1 MTPPRNVDVAAVIE
15 RQSVG
20 AFQLTLASLLLLSMF
35 VDGFEAQAP
44 GYAAPEIIRAFG
56 VPRSEMGIVF
66 GAGNLGLMIGAA
78 IFGIIGDRLGRKRAL
93 ILGCVILAGFSL
105 ATVYVHDIGQL
116 RLLRVGSGIGVGG
129 VLPSVIALG
138 TEFSPRRIQA
148 SVVWMLLIGYQGGA
162 SSGAA
167 VSTFVFPYFGWPSMF
182 VIGAILPAFCAILL
196 LLFLPE
202 SIRFLALSPE
212 TQDRALGSL
221 RRMDRNLTDA
231 PARLILGEER
241 KSGFR
246 ARQLFADSRAAFT
259 LLLWCA
265 FTANLMELQFL
276 VTWLPTILQNPTVSR
291 GTAAL
296 ASVLVQA
303 GGMAGGL
310 LLSRFLDRGGIRPIA
325 VAFTAG
331 VFVVALIGFAGNSV
345 PLLML
350 TTFGA
355 GCTILGGQTN
365 LNAMAGRF
373 YPTFIRSNGVGWANG
388 VGQNRLNSRSGD
400 RRRTDWRRYSR
411 DPAFSGGGAASA
423 LRGGSLFRTC
433 ACAKRRRGSGRRVGV
448 QPGTQVSNVC
458 AN

>member
-1 MTPPRNVDVAAVIE
+1 MTHSPDVDVSAAIE

-20 AFQLTLASLLLLSMF
+20 AFQLCLASLLLLSMF

-44 GYAAPEIIRAFG
+44 GYAAPEIIQAFR
-56 VPRSEMGIVF
+56 VPRAEMGIVF

-78 IFGIIGDRLGRKRAL
+78 IFGIIGDRVGRKRAL
-93 ILGCVILAGFSL
+93 IWGCIILAVFSL
-105 ATVYVHDIGQL
+105 ATVYARDIGEL
-116 RLLRVGSGIGVGG
+116 RLLRVGSGLGVGG

-148 SVVWMLLIGYQGGA
+148 SVVWLLLIGYQAGA

-167 VSTFVFPYFGWPSMF
+167 VSTFVFPWFGWPSMF
-182 VIGAILPAFCAILL
+182 AIGAILPALCAVLL

-202 SIRFLALSPE
+202 SIRYLALNPAAQS
-212 TQDRALGSL
+212 RALSLL
-221 RRMDRNLTDA
+221 RRMDRSVPDTA
-231 PARLILGEER
+231 KLIVDEGKR
-241 KSGFR
+241 GGFR
-246 ARQLFADSRAAFT
+246 PRQLFAGSRATFT

-276 VTWLPTILQNPTVSR
+276 VTWLPTILQSPTVSR
-291 GTAAL
+291 GAAAL

-303 GGMAGGL
+303 GGLAGGL
-310 LLSRFLDRGGIRPIA
+310 LLSRFLDKGGIRPIA
-325 VAFTAG
+325 LAFTAAI
-331 VFVVALIGFAGNSV
+331 FIVAMIGYAGNSV

-365 LNAMAGRF
+365 LNAISGRF

-388 VGQNRLNSRSGD
+388 VGRIGSILGPVIGGVLIGADLPVSRL
-400 RRRTDWRRYSR
+400 
-411 DPAFSGGGAASA
+411 FVFAALPPLCAA
-423 LRGGSLFRTC
+423 LACFGLARAQGGSGERPGEL
-433 ACAKRRRGSGRRVGV
+433 AVQSGV
-448 QPGTQVSNVC
+448 
-458 AN
+458 